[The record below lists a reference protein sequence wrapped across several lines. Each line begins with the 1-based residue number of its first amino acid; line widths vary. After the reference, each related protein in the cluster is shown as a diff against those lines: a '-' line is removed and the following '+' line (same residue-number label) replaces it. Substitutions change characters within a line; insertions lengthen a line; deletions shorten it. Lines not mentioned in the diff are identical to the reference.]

1 MFLFSIA
8 IFVSFFCSF
17 YTIILY
23 ISVSYIIVQ
32 KNYLVNNYFI
42 FCELDK
48 NYVLSY
54 TYSTTGSPFREPVH
68 QNSTVMLSL
77 SSKEYNSV
85 SFTFLPVVSSIAA
98 L

>member
-23 ISVSYIIVQ
+23 ISVSFIIIH
-32 KNYLVNNYFI
+32 KKILVNNFFI
-42 FCELDK
+42 FSELDK

-54 TYSTTGSPFREPVH
+54 TDSTKSSPFGELCPH
-68 QNSTVMLSL
+68 SSTFMLSL
-77 SSKEYNSV
+77 SSKE
-85 SFTFLPVVSSIAA
+85 
-98 L
+98 